1 MMRQLHI
8 ALWLAVLTVL
18 PGCSP
23 FGSRQELPAQHVY
36 MLRGAEAISAV
47 QDKPGCHVLLVNS
60 PRAAP
65 GFATSAFAYHW
76 SDARIQYFAY
86 HRWTDSPARMFQSL
100 LVDAAEKS
108 KLFEGV
114 VTPGAPVQ
122 GDVRLDSEILELSQ
136 RFNDDGSDVRFAVR
150 VRLYGHGRL
159 LGSDVMEAIES
170 AESNPQSGVEAVNRA
185 SARVLEQIIRFTQTN
200 LEKSRLAC
208 PPSELEER

>member
-1 MMRQLHI
+1 MKRQSHI
-8 ALWLAVLTVL
+8 ALWLAALTAL
-18 PGCSP
+18 SGCSP
-23 FGSRQELPAQHVY
+23 LGGRQDMQVQHVY
-36 MLRGAEAISAV
+36 VLRGAEAISAR

-86 HRWTDSPARMFQSL
+86 HRWTDSPARMFQPL

-114 VTPGAPVQ
+114 ITPGAPVQ
-122 GDVRLDSEILELSQ
+122 GSVRLDSEILELSQ
-136 RFNDDGSDVRFAVR
+136 RFSDDGSDVRFAVR

-159 LGSDVMEAIES
+159 LGSDIVEFVEPT
-170 AESNPQSGVEAVNRA
+170 ESNPQSGVEAANRA
-185 SARVLEQIIRFTQTN
+185 SAKVLEQIIRFTQAN
-200 LEKSRLAC
+200 LEKSRLEC
-208 PPSELEER
+208 PPREVEE